1 MKNMKTNQIVKAISI
16 VGILALTTIQVKAQ
30 SAAGSAN
37 VVKGVGSIPTV
48 KVVDNKGTVKY
59 FQSNNGITQ
68 ITSTTAGSATTTTW
82 QLGGTLTDDTYINA
96 SGKVFGLTGIA
107 LTTSSAATASGGAG
121 YSLMVRDE
129 VSGKVEALLVSSLV
143 TSGQGVQTIIAGTET
158 LTGTFVS
165 TAFTGLSTNLN
176 SVSVYRNGV
185 KLRHTTDWVFD
196 NTTPTSISIPTTADL
211 KLYTD
216 DVIEVQ
222 WVK

>member
-1 MKNMKTNQIVKAISI
+1 MKNVKTNQILKAISI
-16 VGILALTTIQVKAQ
+16 VGILALTSTQVKAQ
-30 SAAGSAN
+30 STAGSAN
-37 VVKGVGSIPTV
+37 VEKAAGGIPTV

-96 SGKVFGLTGIA
+96 TGKTFGLTGIA
-107 LTTSSAATASGGAG
+107 LTTSSAATASGGTG

-129 VSGKVEALLVSSLV
+129 TTGKVEALLASSLV
-143 TSGQGVQTIIAGTET
+143 TSGQGVQTIIAGTQT
-158 LTGTFVS
+158 LTGTFIS
-165 TAFTGLSTNLN
+165 TPFTGLTTNIN

-185 KLRHTTDWVFD
+185 KLRHTTDWAFD
-196 NTTPTSISIPTTADL
+196 ATDPTSISIPTTSDL
-211 KLYTD
+211 KIYTD